1 MTLIRT
7 LDELSP
13 IDSAEEA
20 LSSPVGTAILIA
32 MILLLIAAVIVI
44 VIKVKKRNAKAEQQP
59 AGNDSADGEAP

>member
-20 LSSPVGTAILIA
+20 LASPIGAAILIA

-44 VIKVKKRNAKAEQQP
+44 VIKVKKKNAKAESQT
-59 AGNDSADGEAP
+59 AKNDSTDGETP